1 MICRGYRHFYI
12 FAKRLRMKN
21 LSLYILLVGVLLFN
35 SCSPA
40 RRAARSTTPTGPAP
54 DYAIE
59 YINRYGSLAV
69 SEMKRCGVPASITL
83 AQGMLESNYG
93 RSRLA
98 TQGNNHFGIKCH
110 SDWKGQKIYHDDN
123 RRGECFRSYPSVE
136 ESYRDHSDFLVNGSR
151 YRDLFN
157 LSNTDYK
164 GWAHGLKKAGY
175 ATDPKY
181 PELLI
186 RKIEEYQ
193 LWAYDTGGTAGAVRP
208 QQAGAGQ
215 IPSTKGSEPAA
226 GTARP
231 QQISG
236 RSVSDST
243 VTPGTGTVTVP
254 LQSAKVADTTGTS
267 AEPGRKANFPDAD
280 EPIKVISLNTA
291 GKTMENNNV
300 EYIIVEAGDTYES
313 LAEKHQLLSWEI
325 TRYNDLA
332 PGAPLKPG
340 QVIYLQPK
348 RAKAAQG
355 LSVHTVAA
363 GETMHIISQKYAI
376 KLSSLCKMNLMDE
389 GTECR
394 PGQKLRLR

>member
-1 MICRGYRHFYI
+1 MICRGYLHFYI

-21 LSLYILLVGVLLFN
+21 LSFYILLVGVLMLN

-54 DYAIE
+54 DYALE

-69 SEMKRCGVPASITL
+69 NEMKRSGVPASITL

-110 SDWKGQKIYHDDN
+110 SDWSGQKIYHDDN
-123 RRGECFRSYPSVE
+123 HRNECFRSYSSVE

-164 GWAHGLKKAGY
+164 GWAHGLKRAGY

-186 RKIEEYQ
+186 RKIEEYR
-193 LWAYDTGGTAGAVRP
+193 LWAYDTGATAAAIGAQKPGTGQAPGAKGGEPVAGN
-208 QQAGAGQ
+208 
-215 IPSTKGSEPAA
+215 
-226 GTARP
+226 ARSP
-231 QQISG
+231 QISG
-236 RSVSDST
+236 KNVPDST
-243 VTPGTGTVTVP
+243 VTPSTGTATVAQ
-254 LQSAKVADTTGTS
+254 QSAKVADTTGTS
-267 AEPGRKANFPDAD
+267 AEPGKKAAFPDAE
-280 EPIKVISLNTA
+280 EPIKVISLST
-291 GKTMENNNV
+291 GEKTSENNNV

-340 QVIYLQPK
+340 QIIYLQPK
-348 RAKAAQG
+348 RTKAAQG

-363 GETMHIISQKYAI
+363 GETMHGISQKYAI
-376 KLSSLCKMNLMDE
+376 KLTSLYKMNLMDE

>member
-21 LSLYILLVGVLLFN
+21 LSLYILLVGVLLLN

-40 RRAARSTTPTGPAP
+40 RRASRSTTPTGPAP

-69 SEMKRCGVPASITL
+69 SEMKRSGVPASITL

-136 ESYRDHSDFLVNGSR
+136 ESFRDHSDFLVNGSR

-164 GWAHGLKKAGY
+164 GWAHGLRKAGY

-186 RKIEEYQ
+186 RKIEEYR
-193 LWAYDTGGTAGAVRP
+193 LWAYDTGATAAAVTP
-208 QQAGAGQ
+208 QQPGAGQ
-215 IPSTKGSEPAA
+215 TPAAKGSEPVS
-226 GTARP
+226 GTARS

-236 RSVSDST
+236 KSVSDST
-243 VTPGTGTVTVP
+243 VMPGTGNVTAVR
-254 LQSAKVADTTGTS
+254 QSAKVADTTGTS

-280 EPIKVISLNTA
+280 EPIKVISLNT
-291 GKTMENNNV
+291 GEKTTENNNV
-300 EYIIVEAGDTYES
+300 EYTIIEAGDTYES

-325 TRYNDLA
+325 TRYNDLT
-332 PGAPLKPG
+332 PGAPLTPG

-355 LSVHTVAA
+355 MSVHTAVA
-363 GETMHIISQKYAI
+363 GETMHSISQKYAI
-376 KLSSLCKMNLMDE
+376 KLSSLYKMNLMDE